1 MENKQYLKLTH
12 CGFTSTIALETID
25 FEQDI
30 FQLSLKSDLDSL
42 RRSKN
47 LKSLCEKYDVII
59 NSKGES
65 IIMTNGD
72 DLKKNAKKLAKFAF
86 KLNSF
91 K

>member
-1 MENKQYLKLTH
+1 MENKQYFKLTH
-12 CGFTSTIALETID
+12 CGFTSVLW
-25 FEQDI
+25 FEIVDVEYNEL
-30 FQLSLKSDLDSL
+30 QLSCKTDLLTL
-42 RRSKN
+42 RNAKN

-72 DLKKNAKKLAKFAF
+72 DFKKNAKKLAKFAF